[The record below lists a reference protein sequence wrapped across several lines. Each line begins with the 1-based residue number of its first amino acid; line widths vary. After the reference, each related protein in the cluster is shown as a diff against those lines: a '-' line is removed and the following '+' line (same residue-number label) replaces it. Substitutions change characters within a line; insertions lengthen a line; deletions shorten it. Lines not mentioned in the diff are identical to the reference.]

1 MVSKYIVFDIETTG
15 LNPTS
20 SKITCICAKSD
31 SGSSYNGCHTNER
44 GLIRDF
50 LKWIKK
56 EKVSLLISA
65 NGKDFDIPFIL
76 MRAYI
81 RKIESKEVLFINK
94 FKHFD
99 IINDI
104 TDKKISLNNL
114 AKVYGFGLKTGDG
127 KEAIKLFENSKF
139 DKLIDYCMN
148 DVELTEKI
156 YLKYQE
162 IQNG

>member
-1 MVSKYIVFDIETTG
+1 MESKYIVFDIETTG
-15 LNPTS
+15 LDSTRS
-20 SKITCICAKSD
+20 RITCICAKSNN
-31 SGSSYNGCHTNER
+31 GSSYNGCHTNER
-44 GLIRDF
+44 GLIKDF
-50 LKWIKK
+50 LKWVKK
-56 EKVSLLISA
+56 EKINLLISA
-65 NGKDFDIPFIL
+65 NGKDFDIPFIF

-81 RKIESKEVLFINK
+81 KKLETKQVLFLNK
-94 FKHFD
+94 YKHFD

-114 AKVYGFGLKTGDG
+114 AKIYGFALKTGDG
-127 KEAIKLFENSKF
+127 KEAIKLFQEGKF

-162 IQNG
+162 IHNE